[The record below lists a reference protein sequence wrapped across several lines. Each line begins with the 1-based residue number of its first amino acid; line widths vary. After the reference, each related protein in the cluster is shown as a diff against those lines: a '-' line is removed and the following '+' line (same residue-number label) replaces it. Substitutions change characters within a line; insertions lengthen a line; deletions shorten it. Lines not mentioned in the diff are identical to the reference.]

1 MVAGV
6 EAEKGLKSRTRG
18 YLKSFGVSVTL
29 YEGKMLRLVEQAEP
43 GRRLS

>member
-1 MVAGV
+1 METG
-6 EAEKGLKSRTRG
+6 EGLKSRTRG

-29 YEGKMLRLVEQAEP
+29 YEGKMLRLVEQVEP